1 MPALFLKKGRH
12 VIDLDVE
19 EVEENWERLG
29 EKTYNT
35 NIEKSIFNKRK
46 NKNKAKFM
54 EMHKYF
60 AN

>member
-1 MPALFLKKGRH
+1 MPALFLRKRRH

-35 NIEKSIFNKRK
+35 IS
-46 NKNKAKFM
+46 
-54 EMHKYF
+54 Y
-60 AN
+60 

>member
-29 EKTYNT
+29 KKTYNT
-35 NIEKSIFNKRK
+35 IS
-46 NKNKAKFM
+46 
-54 EMHKYF
+54 Y
-60 AN
+60 